1 MSWYFFGKRGMI
13 SSKGGRKMDQQKVG
27 ALLRA
32 LRKEKNVTQEQLAET
47 LGVSNRSVSRWEN
60 GKTLPDF
67 DLLLEL
73 AKYYGV
79 GVGEILAGERNVEI
93 MDEKTEKTINKVAEY
108 TSGEKDRLR
117 KRIHLLFWAGTVG
130 FLCFMAVD
138 VLGLGGVS
146 PYEEIGSVGLGLSF
160 GMILA
165 GLLFTSRHAERIRR
179 FKRKLLRRNIDQ
191 LA

>member
-1 MSWYFFGKRGMI
+1 
-13 SSKGGRKMDQQKVG
+13 MDQQKVG

-32 LRKEKNVTQEQLAET
+32 LRKEKNVTQEQLAEA

-79 GVGEILAGERNVEI
+79 GIDEILAGERNVKT
-93 MDEKTEKTINKVAEY
+93 MDEKAEKTIYQVAEY
-108 TSGEKDRLR
+108 TSEEKDRLR
-117 KRIHLLFWAGTVG
+117 KRIHMLFWAGTAG
-130 FLCFMAVD
+130 SLCFMAVD

-160 GMILA
+160 GMILT
-165 GLLFTSRHAERIRR
+165 GLLFTSRYAERIRQM
-179 FKRKLLRRNIDQ
+179 KRKLLRRDKNQ
-191 LA
+191 PA